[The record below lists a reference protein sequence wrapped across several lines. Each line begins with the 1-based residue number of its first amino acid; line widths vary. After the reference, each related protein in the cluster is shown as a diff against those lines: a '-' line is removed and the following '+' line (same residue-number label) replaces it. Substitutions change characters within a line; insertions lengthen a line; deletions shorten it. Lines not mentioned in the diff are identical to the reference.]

1 MGGHARRVAGPT
13 RYGSGMRRSDSSLA
27 DLLADGPVV
36 LDGAMGTE
44 LDARGVDTR
53 HSLWSAL
60 ALLTEPDAVAAVHR
74 DYLAAGA
81 RVLTTASYQ
90 ASVPAFEAAGMSA
103 DDARRAIAGSARL
116 ALDTAA
122 DWERERPGDRVAV
135 AGGIGPYGAY
145 LADGSEY
152 TGDYHPTPERLAA
165 VHRPRLE
172 ALAGE
177 GLTDFGLETMPRLD
191 EAVAVV
197 GWMGETVPGAR
208 CWVSFQVRPDGA
220 HLADDTPLR
229 EAAAWAVGEDA
240 VLAVGLNCVAPEVV
254 APALEVLRSATS
266 KPLVAYPNAGDA
278 YDPVSKTWIEAS
290 AHERFTAS
298 ADSWL
303 DSGVGLLG
311 GCCRTTP
318 ADTRALAGSVAARR

>member
-1 MGGHARRVAGPT
+1 
-13 RYGSGMRRSDSSLA
+13 MRRSVSSLA
-27 DLLADGPVV
+27 DVLADGPVV

-60 ALLTEPDAVAAVHR
+60 ALLAEPDAVAAVHR

-90 ASVPAFEAAGMSA
+90 ASVPAFETAGMSSE
-103 DDARRAIAGSARL
+103 DARLAVAASARL
-116 ALDTAA
+116 ALDAA
-122 DWERERPGDRVAV
+122 EDWERRYPGDRVTV

-152 TGDYHPTPERLAA
+152 TGDYHPTEAELAA

-177 GLTDFGLETMPRLD
+177 GLTDFALETMPRLD
-191 EAVAVV
+191 EAVAVAA
-197 GWMGETVPGAR
+197 WMREAVPGAR

-220 HLADDTPLR
+220 HLADGTPLA
-229 EAAAWAVGEDA
+229 EAAAWAEGEDV

-266 KPLVAYPNAGDA
+266 KPLVAYPNSGDA
-278 YDPVSKTWIEAS
+278 YDPVTKTWVEAS

-303 DSGVGLLG
+303 DSRVGLLG

-318 ADTRALAGSVAARR
+318 ADTRALSAVVAARR